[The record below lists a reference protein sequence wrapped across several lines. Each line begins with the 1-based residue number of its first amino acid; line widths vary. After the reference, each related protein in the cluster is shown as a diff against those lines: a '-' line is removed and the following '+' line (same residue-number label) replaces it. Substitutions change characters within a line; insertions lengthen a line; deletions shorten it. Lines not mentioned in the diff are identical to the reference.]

1 MEARRDLTNHARS
14 LALGAVDSPARI
26 PDATDAFSNDALN
39 RSSSGPTSLAARRED
54 PAAAELGEDAA
65 ATTVDIDIDDG
76 NDDTDDEA
84 TLRGRPA
91 ESPTRPTHRR
101 SSSAPGKWSHGGSR
115 RGGGGG
121 GGGGGR
127 GSRFGEE
134 QFMRAEWMVDIP
146 ADLASAWC
154 VVPRPDGDRALV
166 ISSRG
171 TTTSRGKTGRVLH
184 RFQSALPG
192 GSSTTRHGRAEDAF
206 CILDCVFHRQNQTYY
221 AMDCLAWNGMSMY
234 DCSAEMRLSW
244 LHAKLGDPET
254 AECAAAGPPGPNNK
268 YTFAVPPA
276 MPCDAN
282 GLLRAYA
289 EDVGFERD
297 GLMFLAKDGNY
308 ELGTT
313 PLAMLWKDP
322 RCSAHFLD
330 ENPGLSDPG
339 RQRVVLALRAET
351 GDVVTGDAQPVALAR
366 LPPQFIATADGGEG
380 GGLRDGVLIR
390 FAVGDGGLDVRD
402 GVITGADLMYE
413 GLANQRRGHGA
424 DSATKILFQYYARRE
439 PITLQEI
446 GEAVTEQAS
455 APGGGGGADDRI
467 YDSM

>member
-14 LALGAVDSPARI
+14 LALGTVDSAAPI
-26 PDATDAFSNDALN
+26 PVATDAFSDDALN
-39 RSSSGPTSLAARRED
+39 RSSSGPTPLATRHDD
-54 PAAAELGEDAA
+54 PAVAELGEDATT
-65 ATTVDIDIDDG
+65 TTVDVDIDDG
-76 NDDTDDEA
+76 DENIDDEA

-115 RGGGGG
+115 RVV

-154 VVPRPDGDRALV
+154 VVPRPEGDRALV

-192 GSSTTRHGRAEDAF
+192 GSSSTRHGDAF
-206 CILDCVFHRQNQTYY
+206 CILDCVFHRRDQTYY

-234 DCSAEMRLSW
+234 DCAAEMRLSW

-282 GLLRAYA
+282 GLGRAYA
-289 EDVGFERD
+289 DEVGFARD

-330 ENPGLSDPG
+330 ENPGLSDSG

-351 GDVVTGDAQPVALAR
+351 GDVVTGDAHPAALAR
-366 LPPQFIATADGGEG
+366 LPPQFIASADGGDG

-390 FAVGDGGLDVRD
+390 FAVGDGGFDVRD
-402 GVITGADLMYE
+402 GVIVAADLMYE
-413 GLANQRRGHGA
+413 GLANQRRGYGA

-439 PITLQEI
+439 PITAKEI
-446 GEAVTEQAS
+446 CDAVTEQAYAGAS
-455 APGGGGGADDRI
+455 RPGIGEGADERM
-467 YDSM
+467 YC